1 MVAMV
6 IARKTILC
14 FTYVVLNVDQ
24 IACKYARKHQG
35 NRILRFIQIK
45 NYVII
50 TIKI

>member
-1 MVAMV
+1 MVVMV

-35 NRILRFIQIK
+35 NRILLLERLTQ
-45 NYVII
+45 
-50 TIKI
+50 